1 MNLTSTA
8 LLRAADDAS
17 TNLLQYGFGG
27 AVLAIF
33 VVPVFYIMARSAQNR
48 EAARLAI
55 EQKEHQARLDRETR
69 ENELRAESQRKLI
82 DALVASVD
90 SQKLALEQWRRFEEQ
105 EERTHAALLAG
116 MAQVTATLA
125 QIGERIAAQQQH
137 SATTATAQTQ
147 LAQLLGDVA
156 TQIQTLKR
164 PA

>member
-125 QIGERIAAQQQH
+125 QISERLASQQQH
-137 SATTATAQTQ
+137 QATTATAQTQ

-164 PA
+164 TA

>member
-1 MNLTSTA
+1 MSMSSTA

-33 VVPVFYIMARSAQNR
+33 VVPVFYVMARAAQNR

-55 EQKEHQARLDRETR
+55 EQAEHKARLDREIR
-69 ENELRAESQRKLI
+69 EAELRAESQRKLI

-105 EERTHAALLAG
+105 EEKTHAALLAG

-125 QIGERIAAQQQH
+125 QIGERIASQH
-137 SATTATAQTQ
+137 QHTATTATAQTQ
-147 LAQLLGDVA
+147 LAQLLADVA
-156 TQIQTLKR
+156 VQIQALKR
-164 PA
+164 TA